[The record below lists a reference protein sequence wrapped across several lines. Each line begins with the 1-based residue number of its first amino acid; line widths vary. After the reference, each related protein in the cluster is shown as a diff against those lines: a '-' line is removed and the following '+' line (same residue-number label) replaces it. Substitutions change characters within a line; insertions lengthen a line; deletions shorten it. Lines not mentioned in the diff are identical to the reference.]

1 MIWLV
6 LSLLVLIG
14 FALAIYPLLRRAQIV
29 EGHEDV
35 AVYRRQLAE
44 IDADRARGLLDDD
57 AAAAA
62 RVEVER
68 RILKSAAG
76 TEATVSR
83 PLPRLV
89 TVFLTLA
96 VLTAAILLYVN
107 SGSPLLPAAPA
118 LVAADQVIDTG
129 AAKVDMRQ
137 AMDRLLAYLT
147 EHPDDLEGWGH
158 VRRLAPMLRR
168 EGDYAQG
175 LEAAVAAQP
184 KDGALRALYA
194 ESLIAMGGGQIGPAA
209 RLALR
214 EAAAVEPAN
223 PSVRY
228 YKGMMHLQDGQEEA
242 AAAEWQALLDDS
254 PPDAPWR
261 GQVAARLNQLGGQS
275 AARAAA
281 ASDLAALPPE
291 ERMARIR
298 GMVEGLAARLRP
310 VADDREGWARLAR
323 AYGVLGEAEK
333 AQAAHDTALKLA
345 REAGDTALIEALQ
358 QDGGVPVRQ

>member
-14 FALAIYPLLRRAQIV
+14 FALAIYPLLRRARIV

-89 TVFLTLA
+89 TVFLTLS

-129 AAKVDMRQ
+129 TAKVDMRQ
-137 AMDRLLAYLT
+137 AMDRLLAYLV
-147 EHPDDLEGWGH
+147 ERPDDLEGWGH

-184 KDGALRALYA
+184 KDGTLRALYA

-228 YKGMMHLQDGQEEA
+228 YTGMMYLQDGQEEA
-242 AAAEWQALLDDS
+242 AAAEWRALLDDS
-254 PPDAPWR
+254 PPEAPWR
-261 GQVAARLNQLGGQS
+261 GQVEARLSRLGGES
-275 AARAAA
+275 ARAAA

-291 ERMARIR
+291 ERLARIR

-323 AYGVLGEAEK
+323 AYSVLGEAEK
-333 AQAAHDTALKLA
+333 AKAAHDTALKLA
-345 REAGDTALIEALQ
+345 REAGDAALIEALQ
-358 QDGGVPVRQ
+358 QDGGVPVR